1 MSGKQTRR
9 QKILHQMTASNQVI
23 MFVQAVH
30 LYTALQSN
38 SQTTEELTP
47 TRRNISVSNIAE
59 GNTEYIPHRTLTHT
73 SEAHQ

>member
-1 MSGKQTRR
+1 
-9 QKILHQMTASNQVI
+9 

-47 TRRNISVSNIAE
+47 TQRNISVSTIAE
-59 GNTEYIPHRTLTHT
+59 GNTEYIPHRTLTHI
-73 SEAHQ
+73 SEAQQ